1 MRPTNATTRPTRGRA
16 HQEGA
21 VLVMV
26 ALLLVGIFGLLGAV
40 VDGGRLRITRQQMD
54 AGAEAAAL
62 EGLRFKDQD
71 GDSGRRDRAIRSLA
85 LQWDDDLDPD
95 NGDRFGL
102 GAGTLPVVTGDTPL
116 GGVLQADPAIPGG
129 YKPAVERNPAN
140 VRNGDLVAGQYLPG
154 GSGSETDA
162 FVRDDF
168 EAAAAGGVP
177 QVLAD
182 APAFLVRLRRATNR
196 LALDRQPGVS
206 SAGPPF
212 EWLWARGSAWRE
224 PGVGES
230 GQSRSDGLTIRATSI
245 ASAER
250 ALVVSDDPAASTR
263 LAPFA
268 LLGGVTD
275 AWAGTEPG
283 SALVLETDAAGFLTL
298 GDSEQG
304 VWLTGRASRVAIAL
318 TPGGGIGTIEDG
330 AELLIVPVYQSQG
343 ELRLV
348 AGFTLATATLSGV
361 TLNVVRVAGR
371 VLAVGASTASP
382 SALDSRLA
390 LAQDPPLLALHRS
403 FPEPVLAP
411 VLRR

>member
-1 MRPTNATTRPTRGRA
+1 MIRQTGARA

-26 ALLLVGIFGLLGAV
+26 ALLLVGIFGLLGTV

-85 LQWDDDLDPD
+85 LQWDDDLDPN

-102 GAGTLPVVTGDTPL
+102 GAGTLPIVAGDTPL
-116 GGVLQADPAIPGG
+116 GGIIRVDPTIPGG
-129 YKPAVERNPAN
+129 YKPVVERNSAN
-140 VRNGDLVAGQYLPG
+140 VRNGDLVAGQYVPG
-154 GSGSETDA
+154 GNGRETDA
-162 FVRDDF
+162 FLRDDF
-168 EAAAAGGVP
+168 EATATGAVA
-177 QVLAD
+177 QALAD

-224 PGVGES
+224 PGVGEN

-250 ALVVSDDPAASTR
+250 ALVVSDDPLGSTK

-268 LLGGVTD
+268 LLGD
-275 AWAGTEPG
+275 ATAAWTGIAPG
-283 SALVLETDAAGFLTL
+283 SALVLETDAGGFLIQ

-304 VWLTGRASRVAIAL
+304 VWLTDRPRRVAVPL
-318 TPGGGIGTIEDG
+318 SPSGGIGTIEDG
-330 AELLIVPVYQSQG
+330 VELLIVPIYSRQSDQ
-343 ELRLV
+343 RVV
-348 AGFTLATATLSGV
+348 AGFTLATATLSAV

-371 VLAVGASTASP
+371 VLAVGASSSSL
-382 SALDSRLA
+382 SALDSRIA
-390 LAQDPPLLALHRS
+390 LDQDPSLLALHRS
-403 FPEPVLAP
+403 FPQPVLAP